1 MCGALPASS
10 FSSIVPQVVAS
21 FTAYEADVST
31 DIAGSFFQVLCD
43 GVPLAGLPH
52 GSGALDGDGAA
63 ARSDASSLPPA
74 SPAVA

>member
-10 FSSIVPQVVAS
+10 FRPIVPQVVAS

-31 DIAGSFFQVLCD
+31 DIAGSFFQVFCD
-43 GVPLAGLPH
+43 GAPFAGLSH
-52 GSGALDGDGAA
+52 GSGALDGVGAA
-63 ARSDASSLPPA
+63 ARSDTSSLPPA